1 MKQTTLALA
10 ADQGAGFERY
20 RKTTRRQAFLAQM
33 QTLVPWAELGALIE
47 PHYPKAGNGR
57 PPIGLQR
64 MLRIHLLQH
73 WFNLADEAMEEA
85 LYDSA
90 SLRAFVGIDLGREPV
105 PDATSLLRF
114 RHLLEQ
120 HRLGEAIFA
129 EVGRLL
135 QAKGLKLS
143 GGTIVDA
150 TLIAAPSSTKNAEQR
165 RDPQMKQTKKGNQWH
180 FGMKVHVGANA
191 TTGVVRAAV
200 VTAANVHDKHAV
212 PDLLHGE
219 ETRVYGDRGYQGCT
233 DLIKQAAPKAKDF
246 TNRRVRQPWGEDE
259 VARAKNR
266 TKNRTRARVEH
277 VFHVLKRL
285 FGFAKVRYRGLEKN
299 ANRVF
304 TALALVNLVM
314 ACRRM
319 PGLVRP

>member
-1 MKQTTLALA
+1 
-10 ADQGAGFERY
+10 
-20 RKTTRRQAFLAQM
+20 
-33 QTLVPWAELGALIE
+33 
-47 PHYPKAGNGR
+47 
-57 PPIGLQR
+57 
-64 MLRIHLLQH
+64 
-73 WFNLADEAMEEA
+73 MEEA

-114 RHLLEQ
+114 RHLIEK

-165 RDPQMKQTKKGNQWH
+165 RDPEMKQTKKGNQWH
-180 FGMKVHVGANA
+180 FGMKVHVGADSK
-191 TTGVVRAAV
+191 TGVVHAAV

-212 PDLLHGE
+212 PDLLHGQ

-233 DLIKQAAPKAKDF
+233 DLIKEAAPNAKDF
-246 TNRRVRQPWGEDE
+246 TNRWVRQPWGEDQ

-277 VFHVLKRL
+277 VFHVLKRQ
-285 FGFAKVRYRGLEKN
+285 FGFAKVRYRGLQKN

-314 ACRRM
+314 AQRRM
-319 PGLVRP
+319 PALVRP

>member
-1 MKQTTLALA
+1 MKQSTLAMA

-20 RKTTRRQAFLAQM
+20 RKRTRREAFLAQM

-90 SLRAFVGIDLGREPV
+90 ALRAFVGIDLGREPV

-114 RHLLEQ
+114 RHLLEK

-129 EVGRLL
+129 EVGKVL
-135 QAKGLKLS
+135 QARGLKLS

-150 TLIAAPSSTKNAEQR
+150 TLIAAPSSTKNAECS
-165 RDPQMKQTKKGNQWH
+165 RDPEMKQTKKGNQWH
-180 FGMKVHVGANA
+180 FGMKVHVGADA
-191 TTGVVRAAV
+191 KTGVVHAAV

-212 PDLLHGE
+212 PDLLHGA

-233 DLIKQAAPKAKDF
+233 DLIKEAAPNARDF

-259 VARAKNR
+259 VARARNR
-266 TKNRTRARVEH
+266 TKNRIRARVEH

-285 FGFAKVRYRGLEKN
+285 FGFAKVRYRGLMKN

-304 TALALVNLVM
+304 TALALANLIL
-314 ACRRM
+314 AQRRM
-319 PGLVRP
+319 PALLRR

>member
-1 MKQTTLALA
+1 
-10 ADQGAGFERY
+10 
-20 RKTTRRQAFLAQM
+20 
-33 QTLVPWAELGALIE
+33 VPWAELGALIE

-114 RHLLEQ
+114 RHLIEK

-165 RDPQMKQTKKGNQWH
+165 RDPEMKQTKKGKQWH
-180 FGMKVHVGANA
+180 FGMKVHVGADA
-191 TTGVVRAAV
+191 KTGVVHAAV

-212 PDLLHGE
+212 PDLLHGQ

-233 DLIKQAAPKAKDF
+233 DLIKDAAPNAKDF
-246 TNRRVRQPWGEDE
+246 TNRRVRQPWGQDE

-277 VFHVLKRL
+277 VFHVLKRQ
-285 FGFAKVRYRGLEKN
+285 FGFAKVRYRGLMKN

-314 ACRRM
+314 AQRRM
-319 PGLVRP
+319 PALVRP

>member
-1 MKQTTLALA
+1 MKQTTLAMA

-20 RKTTRRQAFLAQM
+20 RKPTRREAFLAQM
-33 QTLVPWAELGALIE
+33 DTLVPWAELGALIE

-90 SLRAFVGIDLGREPV
+90 ALRAFVGIDLGREPV

-114 RHLLEQ
+114 RDLLEK

-165 RDPQMKQTKKGNQWH
+165 RDPEMKQTRKGKQWH
-180 FGMKVHVGANA
+180 FGMKVHVGADA
-191 TTGVVRAAV
+191 KTGVVHAAV
-200 VTAANVHDKHAV
+200 VTAANVHDKHPV
-212 PDLLHGE
+212 PDLLHGQ

-233 DLIKQAAPKAKDF
+233 DLIKEAAPNAKDF

-277 VFHVLKRL
+277 VFHVLKRQ
-285 FGFAKVRYRGLEKN
+285 FGFVKVRYRGLAKN

-314 ACRRM
+314 TQRRM
-319 PGLVRP
+319 PALVRP

>member
-1 MKQTTLALA
+1 MDT
-10 ADQGAGFERY
+10 
-20 RKTTRRQAFLAQM
+20 M
-33 QTLVPWAELGALIE
+33 VPWAELGALIE

-114 RHLLEQ
+114 RHLIEK

-165 RDPQMKQTKKGNQWH
+165 RDPEMKQTKKGKQWH
-180 FGMKVHVGANA
+180 FGMKVHVGADA
-191 TTGVVRAAV
+191 KTGVVHAAV

-212 PDLLHGE
+212 PDLLHGQ

-233 DLIKQAAPKAKDF
+233 DLIKDAAPNAKDF
-246 TNRRVRQPWGEDE
+246 TNRRVRQPWGQDE

-277 VFHVLKRL
+277 VFHVLKRQ
-285 FGFAKVRYRGLEKN
+285 FGFAKVRYRGLMKN

-314 ACRRM
+314 AQRRM
-319 PGLVRP
+319 PALVRP

>member
-1 MKQTTLALA
+1 MKQTTLAMA
-10 ADQGAGFERY
+10 ADQGTGFERY
-20 RKTTRRQAFLAQM
+20 RKPTRREAFLAQM
-33 QTLVPWAELGALIE
+33 DTLVPWAELGALIE

-114 RHLLEQ
+114 RHLIEK

-165 RDPQMKQTKKGNQWH
+165 RDPEMKQTKKGKQWH
-180 FGMKVHVGANA
+180 FGMKVHVGADA
-191 TTGVVRAAV
+191 KTGVVHAAV

-212 PDLLHGE
+212 PDLLHGQ

-233 DLIKQAAPKAKDF
+233 DLIKDAAPNAKDF
-246 TNRRVRQPWGEDE
+246 TNRRVRQPWGQDE

-277 VFHVLKRL
+277 VFHVLKRQ
-285 FGFAKVRYRGLEKN
+285 FGFAKVRYRGLMKN

-314 ACRRM
+314 AQRRM
-319 PGLVRP
+319 PALVRP

>member
-1 MKQTTLALA
+1 MKQTTLAMA

-20 RKTTRRQAFLAQM
+20 RKRTRREAFLAQM
-33 QTLVPWAELGALIE
+33 DTLVPWAEMGALIE

-114 RHLLEQ
+114 RHLLEKHQ
-120 HRLGEAIFA
+120 LGEALFA

-165 RDPQMKQTKKGNQWH
+165 RDPEMKQTRKGNQWH
-180 FGMKVHVGANA
+180 FGMKVHVGADA
-191 TTGVVRAAV
+191 KTGVVHAAV

-246 TNRRVRQPWGEDE
+246 TNRRVRQPWGEDV

-277 VFHVLKRL
+277 VFHVLKRQ
-285 FGFAKVRYRGLEKN
+285 FGFAKVRYRGLMKN

-314 ACRRM
+314 AQRRM
-319 PGLVRP
+319 PALVRP